1 MPEDVKLQFGKRL
14 RALRGAKG
22 LSQESLADKAGL
34 HRSYVWGIENGRR
47 NVSLENIVRI
57 ARALRVSPRDLLTE
71 IK

>member
-1 MPEDVKLQFGKRL
+1 VPEDVKLQFGKRL

-57 ARALRVSPRDLLTE
+57 ARALHVRPRDLLVD

>member
-1 MPEDVKLQFGKRL
+1 VPEDVKLQFGKRL
-14 RALRGAKG
+14 RALRRAKG

-57 ARALRVSPRDLLTE
+57 ARALRVPPRDLLTE

>member
-1 MPEDVKLQFGKRL
+1 VPEDAKLLFGRRL

-34 HRSYVWGIENGRR
+34 HRSYVWGIENGKR

-57 ARALRVSPRDLLTE
+57 ARALRVLPRDLLAD

>member
-1 MPEDVKLQFGKRL
+1 VPEDVKLLFGKRL

-22 LSQESLADKAGL
+22 LSQESLANKAGL
-34 HRSYVWGIENGRR
+34 HRSYVWGIENGKR

-57 ARALRVSPRDLLTE
+57 ARALRVLPCDLLAG

>member
-1 MPEDVKLQFGKRL
+1 VPEDVKLLFGKRL
-14 RALRGAKG
+14 RELRTAKG

-57 ARALRVSPRDLLTE
+57 AHALRVPPRDLMVD